1 MLPDP
6 STNPADDSGD
16 PGDGQ
21 EPGDDPPPEW
31 PDYPPPEWPDADL
44 PGTGQ
49 PGAVY
54 PDAGSQGLFLS
65 VPAGSFDADRFA
77 QSGPAAEMPP
87 DPLLATIIDAVT
99 GPDGP
104 GVGSLSDDQLIGVIA
119 AVRRLESRVAWYTL
133 TAVAEFAARW
143 GGEVAGAEFAADQ
156 LACELHLTSRSAA
169 VQLDYATA
177 VAARLPRC
185 LAALHAGLLHP
196 VHLRIIEEET
206 QILSAED
213 AATADAALA
222 EMAGALT
229 FGKLRSAAHR
239 MVLNLDPEAA
249 ARRKDAGRRNAHV
262 QPFREPSGNAGM
274 IAREL
279 PSDEVLASWQHVEQR
294 ALDLRAAGIPGTLE
308 ELRVRAYLDL
318 LQERHT
324 SLPAPGPGP
333 AGTATAGPQDTGPAG
348 NGGARTERRRRPGP
362 RSRWPRSGG
371 RPGRQRPAGR
381 PGADAGPSLAALVNI
396 TVQWSTLTGQS
407 ATPAEVGGYGT
418 VDAADARDL
427 AAAAARDPRTRW
439 CVTALHP
446 DGTAAAHGCA
456 PGPPPPA
463 ARLPTPR
470 RARTR
475 PGPDPPPGIRPQ
487 DWISALRIRMT
498 PITRG
503 SCDHHHA
510 EAGYRPSRK
519 LRHLVRARNAR
530 CTAPGCG
537 RPAARCDLDHTIAWD
552 HGGLTCECDLAPL
565 CRHHHRCKQAEGWQ
579 LEQPQPGVMIWHTP
593 AGRTYTTTPTQYPA

>member
-6 STNPADDSGD
+6 STNPAGDSGE
-16 PGDGQ
+16 PGDSQ
-21 EPGDDPPPEW
+21 EPGG
-31 PDYPPPEWPDADL
+31 YPPPEWPDADL
-44 PGTGQ
+44 PGIGQ

-99 GPDGP
+99 GPAGP
-104 GVGSLSDDQLIGVIA
+104 GAGTLSDDQLIGVIA
-119 AVRRLESRVAWYTL
+119 AVRRLESRVAWYAL
-133 TAVAEFAARW
+133 TAVAQFAARW
-143 GGEVAGAEFAADQ
+143 GAEVAGAEFAADQ

-169 VQLDYATA
+169 VQLDYATS

-185 LAALHAGLLHP
+185 LAALYAGSLHP

-206 QILSAED
+206 QILSAAD

-222 EMAGALT
+222 GTAGALT

-239 MVLNLDPEAA
+239 LVLKLDPEAA
-249 ARRKDAGRRNAHV
+249 ARQKEAGRRNAYV
-262 QPFREPSGNAGM
+262 QTFREPSGNAGM

-318 LQERHT
+318 LQERRT
-324 SLPAPGPGP
+324 CLAAVPGS
-333 AGTATAGPQDTGPAG
+333 AGTSATAGPQDIGPEG
-348 NGGARTERRRRPGP
+348 NGGGAGGSGAAGGPGG
-362 RSRWPRSGG
+362 SGQG
-371 RPGRQRPAGR
+371 RDPATGPGGSGHGDQ

-396 TVQWSTLTGQS
+396 TVPWSALTGQS
-407 ATPAEVGGYGT
+407 AAPAEVGGYGT

-456 PGPPPPA
+456 PGRHPPPPG
-463 ARLPTPR
+463 T
-470 RARTR
+470 
-475 PGPDPPPGIRPQ
+475 RPQ
-487 DWISALRIRMT
+487 DWITRMRITMT

-503 SCDHHHA
+503 SCEHHHA

-519 LRHLVRARNAR
+519 LRHIVRARNAR

-537 RPAARCDLDHTIAWD
+537 RPAARCDLDHTTAWE
-552 HGGLTCECDLAPL
+552 HGGLTCECGLAPL
-565 CRHHHRCKQAEGWQ
+565 CRHHHRNKQAQGWR
-579 LEQPQPGVMIWHTP
+579 LEQPEPGVLIWHTP
-593 AGRTYTTTPTQYPA
+593 AGRTYRTTPTQYLA

>member
-6 STNPADDSGD
+6 FTGPGEDSGD
-16 PGDGQ
+16 PGGGQ
-21 EPGDDPPPEW
+21 EPGG
-31 PDYPPPEWPDADL
+31 YPPPEWPEADL
-44 PGTGQ
+44 PGIGQ

-77 QSGPAAEMPP
+77 QCGPAAEMPP

-104 GVGSLSDDQLIGVIA
+104 GAGTLSDDQLIGVIA
-119 AVRRLESRVAWYTL
+119 AVRRLESRVAWYAL
-133 TAVAEFAARW
+133 TAVAQFAARW

-169 VQLDYATA
+169 VQLDYATS

-185 LAALHAGLLHP
+185 LAALYAGSLHP

-222 EMAGALT
+222 GTAGALT

-239 MVLNLDPEAA
+239 MVLKLDPEAA
-249 ARRKDAGRRNAHV
+249 ARQKEAGRRNAYV
-262 QPFREPSGNAGM
+262 QTFREPSGNAGM

-279 PSDEVLASWQHVEQR
+279 PCDEVLASWQHVEQR

-318 LQERHT
+318 LQERRT
-324 SLPAPGPGP
+324 GLTAPAPDP
-333 AGTATAGPQDTGPAG
+333 AGTSATAGPPDTGPEG
-348 NGGARTERRRRPGP
+348 NGGGPG
-362 RSRWPRSGG
+362 GG
-371 RPGRQRPAGR
+371 GGPAGGPGGNGPGRGPAGG
-381 PGADAGPSLAALVNI
+381 PGGSGRGGLGGAEAGPSLAALVNI
-396 TVQWSTLTGQS
+396 TVPWSALTGQS

-456 PGPPPPA
+456 PGRHPPPGITNLTA
-463 ARLPTPR
+463 APGPV
-470 RARTR
+470 
-475 PGPDPPPGIRPQ
+475 PGPDPPPGNPAAGLDQRAADHHDPDHPRQLRPPARRGRLPAQPQTPAHCPRPQ
-487 DWISALRIRMT
+487 RPVHR
-498 PITRG
+498 TR
-503 SCDHHHA
+503 
-510 EAGYRPSRK
+510 
-519 LRHLVRARNAR
+519 L
-530 CTAPGCG
+530 
-537 RPAARCDLDHTIAWD
+537 RPARR
-552 HGGLTCECDLAPL
+552 PL
-565 CRHHHRCKQAEGWQ
+565 RPGPHHRLG
-579 LEQPQPGVMIWHTP
+579 P
-593 AGRTYTTTPTQYPA
+593 GRTDLRMRSRAAVPAPSSV

>member
-6 STNPADDSGD
+6 STSPADDSGE
-16 PGDGQ
+16 PGGGQ
-21 EPGDDPPPEW
+21 EPG
-31 PDYPPPEWPDADL
+31 DYPPPEWPDADL

-77 QSGPAAEMPP
+77 QSGPVAEMPP

-104 GVGSLSDDQLIGVIA
+104 GVGTLSDDQLIGVIA
-119 AVRRLESRVAWYTL
+119 AVRRLESRVAWYAL

-169 VQLDYATA
+169 VQLGYATA

-185 LAALHAGLLHP
+185 LAALNAGSLHP

-222 EMAGALT
+222 GTAGSLT

-239 MVLNLDPEAA
+239 MVLELDPDAA
-249 ARRKDAGRRNAHV
+249 AAAEGRRAAERARAAV
-262 QPFREPSGNAGM
+262 PEPSGNAGM

-324 SLPAPGPGP
+324 GLAAPVPDP
-333 AGTATAGPQDTGPAG
+333 AGTPATAGPPDTGPEG
-348 NGGARTERRRRPGP
+348 NGGGPGGGPEAVQAAR
-362 RSRWPRSGG
+362 SCG
-371 RPGRQRPAGR
+371 RPGRQRPRR
-381 PGADAGPSLAALVNI
+381 P
-396 TVQWSTLTGQS
+396 
-407 ATPAEVGGYGT
+407 
-418 VDAADARDL
+418 
-427 AAAAARDPRTRW
+427 AAARMPGRAWPRWSTSPCR
-439 CVTALHP
+439 
-446 DGTAAAHGCA
+446 
-456 PGPPPPA
+456 GP
-463 ARLPTPR
+463 R
-470 RARTR
+470 
-475 PGPDPPPGIRPQ
+475 
-487 DWISALRIRMT
+487 
-498 PITRG
+498 
-503 SCDHHHA
+503 
-510 EAGYRPSRK
+510 
-519 LRHLVRARNAR
+519 
-530 CTAPGCG
+530 
-537 RPAARCDLDHTIAWD
+537 
-552 HGGLTCECDLAPL
+552 
-565 CRHHHRCKQAEGWQ
+565 
-579 LEQPQPGVMIWHTP
+579 
-593 AGRTYTTTPTQYPA
+593 

>member
-6 STNPADDSGD
+6 FTSPGDDSQEPED
-16 PGDGQ
+16 HQ
-21 EPGDDPPPEW
+21 EPG
-31 PDYPPPEWPDADL
+31 DYPPPEWPDARLL
-44 PGTGQ
+44 PGIGR
-49 PGAVY
+49 PSAND
-54 PDAGSQGLFLS
+54 PDADFPDDGQESGPGRQGLFLS

-77 QSGPAAEMPP
+77 QSGPAADMPP
-87 DPLLATIIDAVT
+87 DPLLATIIDTVT

-104 GVGSLSDDQLIGVIA
+104 GVATLSDDQLIGVIA
-119 AVRRLESRVAWYTL
+119 GIRRLESRAAWYTL
-133 TAVAEFAARW
+133 TAVAEFAARY
-143 GGEVAGAEFAADQ
+143 GNEVAGAQFAADQ

-169 VQLDYATA
+169 VLLDYATA

-185 LAALHAGLLHP
+185 LAALYAGLLHP

-206 QILSAED
+206 RVLSPED

-222 EMAGALT
+222 GTAGALT

-239 MVLNLDPEAA
+239 MVLKLDPEAA
-249 ARRKDAGRRNAHV
+249 ARQKDAGRRNAHV

-324 SLPAPGPGP
+324 RLAAPAPDP
-333 AGTATAGPQDTGPAG
+333 AGTPAT
-348 NGGARTERRRRPGP
+348 PGP
-362 RSRWPRSGG
+362 HGG
-371 RPGRQRPAGR
+371 PGAQ
-381 PGADAGPSLAALVNI
+381 PGADAGPSLAALVTI
-396 TVQWSTLTGQS
+396 TVPWSALTGQS
-407 ATPAEVGGYGT
+407 ATPAEVGGFGL

-456 PGPPPPA
+456 PGRHPPPA
-463 ARLPTPR
+463 SAPPHPTAPPR
-470 RARTR
+470 RHSGSGPG
-475 PGPDPPPGIRPQ
+475 PGPDPPPGTQPQ
-487 DWISALRIRMT
+487 DWITRLGIRMT

-510 EAGYRPSRK
+510 ETGYRPSRK

-537 RPAARCDLDHTIAWD
+537 RPATRCDLDHTIVWD
-552 HGGLTCECDLAPL
+552 QGGLTCECDLAPL
-565 CRHHHRCKQAEGWQ
+565 CRHHHRCKQAQGWQ
-579 LEQPQPGVMIWHTP
+579 LEQPEPGVLIWRTP
-593 AGRTYTTTPTQYPA
+593 AGRTYATRPTQYLA

>member
-1 MLPDP
+1 
-6 STNPADDSGD
+6 
-16 PGDGQ
+16 
-21 EPGDDPPPEW
+21 
-31 PDYPPPEWPDADL
+31 
-44 PGTGQ
+44 
-49 PGAVY
+49 
-54 PDAGSQGLFLS
+54 
-65 VPAGSFDADRFA
+65 
-77 QSGPAAEMPP
+77 MPP

-104 GVGSLSDDQLIGVIA
+104 GAGTLSDDQLIGVIA
-119 AVRRLESRVAWYTL
+119 AVRRLESRVAWYAL

-169 VQLDYATA
+169 VQLDYATVGGRAAAA
-177 VAARLPRC
+177 VPGRAVRRPAAPGAPADHRRGDPDPVRRRRGHGGC
-185 LAALHAGLLHP
+185 GAGRAAG
-196 VHLRIIEEET
+196 
-206 QILSAED
+206 S
-213 AATADAALA
+213 
-222 EMAGALT
+222 LT

-239 MVLNLDPEAA
+239 MVLKLDPEAA
-249 ARRKDAGRRNAHV
+249 ASGGRTAGRRNAHV
-262 QPFREPSGNAGM
+262 QTFREPSGNAGM

-279 PSDEVLASWQHVEQR
+279 PCDEVLASWQHVEQR

-318 LQERHT
+318 LQERRT
-324 SLPAPGPGP
+324 SLTAPAPGP
-333 AGTATAGPQDTGPAG
+333 AGTPATTGPQDTGPEG
-348 NGGARTERRRRPGP
+348 NGGGPGRRRSCGGPG
-362 RSRWPRSGG
+362 GNG
-371 RPGRQRPAGR
+371 PGRGPAGGPGGSGR
-381 PGADAGPSLAALVNI
+381 GGLGGADAGPSLAALVTI
-396 TVQWSTLTGQS
+396 TVPWSALTGQS
-407 ATPAEVGGYGT
+407 ATPAEVGGFGI

-456 PGPPPPA
+456 PGRHHPPPGTSTPTAPHGPA
-463 ARLPTPR
+463 PGGTPGPGPPGPG
-470 RARTR
+470 AR
-475 PGPDPPPGIRPQ
+475 PGDPPPGTWPR
-487 DWISALRIRMT
+487 DWISGLRITMT

-510 EAGYRPSRK
+510 ETGYRPSRK
-519 LRHLVRARNAR
+519 LRHIVRARNAR

-565 CRHHHRCKQAEGWQ
+565 CRHHHRCKQAQGWQ
-579 LEQPQPGVMIWHTP
+579 LEQPEPGVLIWHTP
-593 AGRTYTTTPTQYPA
+593 AGRTYTTTPTQYAI

>member
-6 STNPADDSGD
+6 STSPAGDSGD

-21 EPGDDPPPEW
+21 EPD
-31 PDYPPPEWPDADL
+31 DYPPPEWPEPDF

-54 PDAGSQGLFLS
+54 PDAGTQGLFLS

-77 QSGPAAEMPP
+77 QSGPAGEMPP

-99 GPDGP
+99 GPAGP
-104 GVGSLSDDQLIGVIA
+104 GVGTLTDDQLIGVIA
-119 AVRRLESRVAWYTL
+119 AVRRLESRVAWYAL

-169 VQLDYATA
+169 VQLDYAAA
-177 VAARLPRC
+177 VTGRLPRC
-185 LAALHAGLLHP
+185 LAALFAGLLHP

-206 QILSAED
+206 QILSA
-213 AATADAALA
+213 ADAAAADAVLA
-222 EMAGALT
+222 ETAGALT
-229 FGKLRSAAHR
+229 FGKLRSVAHR
-239 MVLNLDPEAA
+239 MVLDLDPEAA
-249 ARRKDAGRRNAHV
+249 QRRKEAGRRNAHV

-279 PSDEVLASWQHVEQR
+279 PSDEVLASWQHIEQR

-324 SLPAPGPGP
+324 HAAPPIPDPASGQQNDGPRVDGNDGCPGLCGPANGPGGSGPAHGP
-333 AGTATAGPQDTGPAG
+333 AGGPDGSGRAGQ
-348 NGGARTERRRRPGP
+348 
-362 RSRWPRSGG
+362 
-371 RPGRQRPAGR
+371 
-381 PGADAGPSLAALVNI
+381 PGADTGPSLAALVNI

-427 AAAAARDPRTRW
+427 AAAASRDPRTRW

-446 DGTAAAHGCA
+446 DDTAAAHGCVPGRHSPPPGSGAA
-456 PGPPPPA
+456 PGPGPGG
-463 ARLPTPR
+463 TPGPG
-470 RARTR
+470 
-475 PGPDPPPGIRPQ
+475 PGPDPPPGTRPQ
-487 DWISALRIRMT
+487 DWITRMRIRMT

-519 LRHLVRARNAR
+519 LRHIVRARNAR

-537 RPAARCDLDHTIAWD
+537 RPAAKCDVDHTIAWD

-579 LEQPQPGVMIWHTP
+579 LEQPEPGVLVWRTP
-593 AGRTYTTTPTQYPA
+593 AGRVYTTRPTQYLS

>member
-1 MLPDP
+1 
-6 STNPADDSGD
+6 
-16 PGDGQ
+16 
-21 EPGDDPPPEW
+21 
-31 PDYPPPEWPDADL
+31 
-44 PGTGQ
+44 
-49 PGAVY
+49 
-54 PDAGSQGLFLS
+54 
-65 VPAGSFDADRFA
+65 
-77 QSGPAAEMPP
+77 MPP

-104 GVGSLSDDQLIGVIA
+104 GVGTLSDDQLIGVIA
-119 AVRRLESRVAWYTL
+119 AVRRLESRVAWYAL

-185 LAALHAGLLHP
+185 LAALCAGLLHP

-222 EMAGALT
+222 EVAGALT

-239 MVLNLDPEAA
+239 MVLELDPEAA

-279 PSDEVLASWQHVEQR
+279 PSAEVLASWQHVEQR

-324 SLPAPGPGP
+324 RLPVPGPGP
-333 AGTATAGPQDTGPAG
+333 GWDAGHGRPDDTGPDGNDGGPGAAVLRAARAG
-348 NGGARTERRRRPGP
+348 AVQPRSRGRPGRQRLRRPARRGCRAEPGRAGQHHRAVVHADRPVRHPGRGRRVRHRRRRRRPGP
-362 RSRWPRSGG
+362 GRRG
-371 RPGRQRPAGR
+371 RPRPPHPVVRHRAAPRRHRRRPRLRTRPA
-381 PGADAGPSLAALVNI
+381 P
-396 TVQWSTLTGQS
+396 
-407 ATPAEVGGYGT
+407 PA
-418 VDAADARDL
+418 
-427 AAAAARDPRTRW
+427 P
-439 CVTALHP
+439 
-446 DGTAAAHGCA
+446 A
-456 PGPPPPA
+456 PAPPPA
-463 ARLPTPR
+463 PTRAALPDLARGPTRRPEPGRRTGSARL
-470 RARTR
+470 
-475 PGPDPPPGIRPQ
+475 
-487 DWISALRIRMT
+487 RITMT

-503 SCDHHHA
+503 RCDHHQA

-519 LRHLVRARNAR
+519 LRVAPVHC
-530 CTAPGCG
+530 CTEAPSGPRMHVPAHAAQAGVSPSGGVAPSIRPG
-537 RPAARCDLDHTIAWD
+537 R
-552 HGGLTCECDLAPL
+552 G
-565 CRHHHRCKQAEGWQ
+565 HR
-579 LEQPQPGVMIWHTP
+579 VMP
-593 AGRTYTTTPTQYPA
+593 RF